1 MAGPWCDSPGWI
13 QSQLKTKHMDAII
26 ISFYMKNTPREVID
40 AQAEVVAKMAPG
52 MTFLQ
57 VNTRQSHGHSIDIAM
72 DVLLPRLDKDL
83 LILLDIDAIPLRE
96 SSIPTLI
103 NMTRGGTRLA
113 GAPQA
118 SNHLPAPWCDD
129 IFVAPCVMALSRD
142 AWLSAGKPSAVPTSR
157 SDVAQEIS
165 RRFHQ
170 VADPDRVPVT
180 MDVIDY
186 DGRPHP
192 VQLPDGR
199 IDAPPFWK
207 LGDRGRYGLNTRYG
221 IQSRPLFF
229 HSFQSFAPGQNK
241 RFVETCRKV
250 LEGVF

>member
-1 MAGPWCDSPGWI
+1 
-13 QSQLKTKHMDAII
+13 MDAII
-26 ISFYMKNTPREVID
+26 ISFYMNNTPRAVID

-57 VNTRQSHGHSIDIAM
+57 VNTRRSHGESIDIAL
-72 DVLLPRLDKDL
+72 DTLLPKMDKDL
-83 LILLDIDAIPLRE
+83 LVLLDIDAIPLRE
-96 SSIPTLI
+96 SAIPTLI
-103 NMTRGGTRLA
+103 NMTRDGVRLA

-118 SNHLPAPWCDD
+118 SNHLPEPWCHD
-129 IFVAPCVMALSRD
+129 IFVAPCVMALSRS
-142 AWLSAGKPSAVPTSR
+142 AWVSVGKPSAVPTVK
-157 SDVAQEIS
+157 SDVAQEIT

-170 VADPDRVPVT
+170 YGDPGNTPVT
-180 MDVIDY
+180 MDVISY

-207 LGDRGRYGLNTRYG
+207 LGQRGRYGLNTIYG

-229 HSFQSFAPGQNK
+229 HSFQSFAPGQNE
-241 RFVETCRKV
+241 RFIATCKKV
-250 LEGVF
+250 LDGSFSF